1 MKKTGRFI
9 SLLLALAIVLSLS
22 VMALAANTTYS
33 ITIKGNPDNTVEH
46 TYEAYQIFKGDLHDP
61 TPGTD
66 GGEQDKVLSNIDW
79 GSGVD
84 QTRAVDGKTLTQ
96 AFDGKPAAEVAKDL
110 SDKGTTMAA
119 QEFAA
124 QIAPYLSNVHTDS
137 TSRKADGSYVIAEL
151 DAGYYLVKDKAGSL
165 TGEDGNVTDDFYTAY
180 MMKVVADVTATP
192 KGDKPTLKKQV
203 KSPRNGEWSSIQAGY
218 QIGDEVKFRLIV
230 SVPNI
235 SGYADYVCTIDDTM
249 TAGLTSNVKDGDK
262 STVTIKINND
272 EDKVLGRDYYEV
284 TAVDNT
290 FHVEIDIKEAMKA
303 DLIEAGNNLYVYYT
317 AKLNDNAAFFGH
329 PGEDTSNKNT
339 ASLTYPNDP
348 NGDSKGKTPDS
359 IVKVWTL
366 PTTLVKIEGTDRNK
380 KLNGAKFVLSTHG
393 DLTLEALNLND
404 NYEPQANKDKL
415 IAFVVDGET
424 APYEIA
430 TQEKIDAA
438 PENTTYVI
446 EIGEIGET
454 SIAGLGEKTYYLY
467 EIKAP
472 DGYNLLK
479 QPIKYEIIMPEG
491 DMSSTAFPLNVPS
504 TKVDDVDNTLGLY
517 IYISNNAGA
526 TLPETGGIGT
536 TLFYVIGGLLV
547 VGAGVL
553 LVTKKR
559 MGKTEN

>member
-9 SLLLALAIVLSLS
+9 LLLLALAIVVLSLS
-22 VMALAANTTYS
+22 VMALAANTKYS
-33 ITIKGNPDNTVEH
+33 ITINGNPDNTVVH

-96 AFDGKPAAEVAKDL
+96 AFDGKPAAEVAKGLNDI
-110 SDKGTTMAA
+110 SAA
-119 QEFAA
+119 QAFAVK
-124 QIAPYLSNVHTDS
+124 IAPYLSTHKDS
-137 TSRKADGSYVIAEL
+137 TGRNEDGSYVIAEL
-151 DAGYYLVKDKAGSL
+151 DAGYYLVKDQDNSL
-165 TGEDGNVTDDFYTAY
+165 SDKDDFHTAY
-180 MMKVVADVTATP
+180 MMKVVANVTATP
-192 KGDKPTLKKQV
+192 KGDKPTLEKQV
-203 KSPRNGEWSSIQAGY
+203 RSPRNGNWSSIQAGY
-218 QIGDEVKFRLIV
+218 QIGDTVEFRLVV

-235 SGYADYVCTIDDTM
+235 SGYANYVCTIDDTM
-249 TAGLTSNVKDGDK
+249 TAGLTSNVKNGDK
-262 STVTIKINND
+262 GTVTIKIND
-272 EDKVLGRDYYEV
+272 EEGNVLGHDYYEV
-284 TAVDNT
+284 TAEDNA
-290 FHVEIDIKEAMKA
+290 FHVTIRIKEAMDA
-303 DLIEAGNNLYVYYT
+303 GSIEAGNNLYVYYT
-317 AKLNDNAAFFGH
+317 AKLNDNAAFYGH

-359 IVKVWTL
+359 IVKVWTFS
-366 PTTLVKIEGTDRNK
+366 TELVKIEGTNTEKVLD
-380 KLNGAKFVLSTHG
+380 GAKFVLSMDG
-393 DLTLEALNLND
+393 NLTLEDLDLDEND
-404 NYEPQANKDKL
+404 NPRKKDNL
-415 IAFVVDGET
+415 IAFVVGGET

-438 PENTTYVI
+438 PQNITYVI
-446 EIGEIGET
+446 EIGKT
-454 SIAGLGEKTYYLY
+454 ALVGLGEKTYYLY

-479 QPIKYEIIMPEG
+479 KPVKYEIHMPEG

>member
-9 SLLLALAIVLSLS
+9 SLLLALAIVVLSLS
-22 VMALAANTTYS
+22 VMALAADTKYS
-33 ITIKGNPDNTVEH
+33 ITINGNPDNTVVH
-46 TYEAYQIFKGDLHDP
+46 IYEAYQIFKGDLHDP
-61 TPGTD
+61 TPGIND
-66 GGEQDKVLSNIDW
+66 GEQDKVLSNIVW

-84 QTRAVDGKTLTQ
+84 QENPVGGKTLTQ
-96 AFDGKPAAEVAKDL
+96 AFDGKTAAEVAKGLNDI
-110 SDKGTTMAA
+110 SAA
-119 QEFAA
+119 QAFAVK
-124 QIAPYLSNVHTDS
+124 IAPYLSTHKDS
-137 TSRKADGSYVIAEL
+137 NSKNSNGDYVIENL
-151 DAGYYLVKDKAGSL
+151 EAGYYLVKDQDNSL
-165 TGEDGNVTDDFYTAY
+165 TGTDDFYTAY
-180 MMKVVADVTATP
+180 MMKVVANVTATP

-203 KSPRNGEWSSIQAGY
+203 RSPLSGEWSSIQAGY
-218 QIGDEVKFRLIV
+218 QIGETVQFQLVV
-230 SVPNI
+230 SVPDI

-262 STVTIKINND
+262 STVTIKINN
-272 EDKVLGRDYYEV
+272 EEGNVLGHDYYEV
-284 TAVDNT
+284 TAEGNT
-290 FHVEIDIKEAMKA
+290 FHVKIDIKEAMKA
-303 DLIEAGNNLYVYYT
+303 GLIVARNELFVYYT
-317 AKLNDNAAFFGH
+317 AKLNDNAAFYGH

-359 IVKVWTL
+359 IVKVWTFS
-366 PTTLVKIEGTDRNK
+366 TELVKIEGTNTEKVLD
-380 KLNGAKFVLSTHG
+380 GAKFVLSMDG
-393 DLTLEALNLND
+393 NLTLEDLDLDEND
-404 NYEPQANKDKL
+404 NPRKKDNL
-415 IAFVVDGET
+415 IAFVVGGET

-438 PENTTYVI
+438 PQNITYVI
-446 EIGEIGET
+446 EIGKT
-454 SIAGLGEKTYYLY
+454 ALVGLGEKTYYLY

>member
-33 ITIKGNPDNTVEH
+33 ITIKGKPDNTVVH

-96 AFDGKPAAEVAKDL
+96 AFDGKPAAEVAKGLNDI
-110 SDKGTTMAA
+110 SEA
-119 QEFAA
+119 QAFAVK
-124 QIAPYLSNVHTDS
+124 IAPYLSTHKDSNGKNVNGD
-137 TSRKADGSYVIAEL
+137 YVIEDL
-151 DAGYYLVKDKAGSL
+151 EAGYYLVKDQDNSL
-165 TGEDGNVTDDFYTAY
+165 TGKNDFYTAY
-180 MMKVVADVTATP
+180 MMKVVANVTATP

-203 KSPRNGEWSSIQAGY
+203 KSPLNGEWSSIQAGY
-218 QIGDEVKFRLIV
+218 QIGETVEFQLVV
-230 SVPNI
+230 SVPDI

-272 EDKVLGRDYYEV
+272 EDKVLGHDYYEV
-284 TAVDNT
+284 TAEGNT
-290 FHVEIDIKEAMKA
+290 FHVKIDIKEAMKA
-303 DLIEAGNNLYVYYT
+303 GLIVARNELFVYYT
-317 AKLNDNAAFFGH
+317 AKLNDNAAFYGH

-359 IVKVWTL
+359 IVKVWTFS
-366 PTTLVKIEGTDRNK
+366 TELVKIEGTNTEKVLD
-380 KLNGAKFVLSTHG
+380 GAKFVLSMDG
-393 DLTLEALNLND
+393 NLTLEDLDLDEND
-404 NYEPQANKDKL
+404 NPRKKDNL
-415 IAFVVDGET
+415 IAFVVGGET

-438 PENTTYVI
+438 PQNITYVI
-446 EIGEIGET
+446 EIGKT
-454 SIAGLGEKTYYLY
+454 ALVGLGEKTYYLY

-479 QPIKYEIIMPEG
+479 KPIKYEIHMPEG

>member
-9 SLLLALAIVLSLS
+9 SLLLALAIVVLSLS
-22 VMALAANTTYS
+22 VMALAADTKYS
-33 ITIKGNPDNTVEH
+33 ITIKGNPDNTVVH
-46 TYEAYQIFKGDLHDP
+46 IYEAYQIFKGDLHDP
-61 TPGTD
+61 TSETND
-66 GGEQDKVLSNIDW
+66 GEQGKVLSNIVW

-84 QTRAVDGKTLTQ
+84 ADAIVRDNAFGGKT
-96 AFDGKPAAEVAKDL
+96 AAEVAKDL

-137 TSRKADGSYVIAEL
+137 TDRKADGSYVIAEL
-151 DAGYYLVKDKAGSL
+151 DAGYYLVKDQNNTLSDK
-165 TGEDGNVTDDFYTAY
+165 DDFHTAY
-180 MMKVVADVTATP
+180 MMKVVGNVQATP

-203 KSPRNGEWSSIQAGY
+203 RSPRNGGWSSIHAGY
-218 QIGDEVKFRLIV
+218 QIGDEVEFRLIV

-249 TAGLTSNVKDGDK
+249 DDGLTSNVKNEDK

-272 EDKVLGRDYYEV
+272 EDKVLGSDYYKV

-303 DLIEAGNNLYVYYT
+303 GSIEEGNNLYVYYT
-317 AKLNDNAAFFGH
+317 AKLNDNAVFYGH
-329 PGEDTSNKNT
+329 GDLNSNNNT

-359 IVKVWTL
+359 IVKVWTFS
-366 PTTLVKIEGTDRNK
+366 TELVKIEGTNINK
-380 KLNGAKFVLSTHG
+380 KLDGAKFVLSLDGT
-393 DLTLEALNLND
+393 LTLEELDLND
-404 NYEPQANKDKL
+404 NYEPRNKDKL
-415 IAFVVDGET
+415 IAFVDGVGK

-446 EIGEIGET
+446 EIGET
-454 SIAGLGEKTYYLY
+454 TLAGLGEKTYYLY

-479 QPIKYEIIMPEG
+479 QPIKYEIFMPEG
-491 DMSSTAFPLNVPS
+491 DISIFPNAPS
-504 TKVDDVDNTLGLY
+504 TKVDDLDNTWGLY

>member
-9 SLLLALAIVLSLS
+9 SLLLALAIVVLSLS

-33 ITIKGNPDNTVEH
+33 ITIKGNPDNTVVH

-61 TPGTD
+61 TSETD
-66 GGEQDKVLSNIDW
+66 DGEQDKVLSNIDW

-96 AFDGKPAAEVAKDL
+96 AFDGKTAAEVAEGLNDI
-110 SDKGTTMAA
+110 SEA
-119 QEFAA
+119 QAFAVK
-124 QIAPYLSNVHTDS
+124 IAPYLSTHKDS
-137 TSRKADGSYVIAEL
+137 NGKNSNGDYVIENL
-151 DAGYYLVKDKAGSL
+151 EAGYYLVKDQDNSL
-165 TGEDGNVTDDFYTAY
+165 TGKNDFYTAY

-203 KSPRNGEWSSIQAGY
+203 KSPLNGEWSSIQAGY
-218 QIGDEVKFRLIV
+218 QIGETVEFQLVV
-230 SVPNI
+230 SVPDI

-272 EDKVLGRDYYEV
+272 EDKVLGHDYYEV
-284 TAVDNT
+284 TAEGNT
-290 FHVEIDIKEAMKA
+290 FHVKIDIKEAMKA
-303 DLIEAGNNLYVYYT
+303 GLIVARNELFVYYT
-317 AKLNDNAAFFGH
+317 AKLNDNAAFYGH

-359 IVKVWTL
+359 IVKVWTFS
-366 PTTLVKIEGTDRNK
+366 TELVKIEGTNTEKVLD
-380 KLNGAKFVLSTHG
+380 GAKFVLSMDG
-393 DLTLEALNLND
+393 NLTLEDLDLDEND
-404 NYEPQANKDKL
+404 NPRKKDNL
-415 IAFVVDGET
+415 IAFVVGGET

-438 PENTTYVI
+438 PQNITYVI
-446 EIGEIGET
+446 EIGKT
-454 SIAGLGEKTYYLY
+454 ALVGLGEKTYYLY

-472 DGYNLLK
+472 AGYNLLK
-479 QPIKYEIIMPEG
+479 KPIKYEIHMPEG

-504 TKVDDVDNTLGLY
+504 TKVDDVDNTWGLY

>member
-9 SLLLALAIVLSLS
+9 LLLLALAIVVLSLS
-22 VMALAANTTYS
+22 VMALAADTTYS
-33 ITIKGNPDNTVEH
+33 ITINGDPNNTVEH
-46 TYEAYQIFKGDLHDP
+46 TYEAYQIFAGDLYEPPHEEGREE
-61 TPGTD
+61 TVR
-66 GGEQDKVLSNIDW
+66 QDKVLSNIVW
-79 GSGVD
+79 GEGVD
-84 QTRAVDGKTLTQ
+84 QERTVDGKKLSDVFPDKT
-96 AFDGKPAAEVAKDL
+96 AAEVAKDL
-110 SDKGTTMAA
+110 SDKGTTTAA

-124 QIAPYLSNVHTDS
+124 QIAPYLSSDHTDS
-137 TSRKADGSYVIAEL
+137 NGRNEDGSYLIANLE
-151 DAGYYLVKDKAGSL
+151 AGYYLVKDKDNTLSGK
-165 TGEDGNVTDDFYTAY
+165 DDFHTAY
-180 MMKVVADVTATP
+180 MMKVVGDVQATP
-192 KGDKPTLKKQV
+192 KGEKPALKKQV
-203 KSPRNGEWSSIQAGY
+203 RSLLSGEWSSIQAGY

-272 EDKVLGRDYYEV
+272 EDKVLGNDYYEV
-284 TAVDNT
+284 TAEGNT
-290 FHVEIDIKEAMKA
+290 FHVKIDIKEAMKA
-303 DLIEAGNNLYVYYT
+303 DLIEARNELFVYYT
-317 AKLNDNAAFFGH
+317 AKLNDSAAFYGH

-348 NGDSKGKTPDS
+348 NGDSTGKTPDS
-359 IVKVWTL
+359 IVKVWTFS
-366 PTTLVKIEGTDRNK
+366 TELVKIEGTNTEK
-380 KLNGAKFVLSTHG
+380 VLNGAKFVLSLDGT
-393 DLTLEALNLND
+393 LTLEDLKLND
-404 NYEPQANKDKL
+404 NYEPQESKDKL
-415 IAFVVDGET
+415 IAFVVGGET

-430 TQEKIDAA
+430 TQEKIEDANT
-438 PENTTYVI
+438 NTTYVI
-446 EIGEIGET
+446 EIGKT
-454 SIAGLGEKTYYLY
+454 ALVGLGEKTYYLY

-504 TKVDDVDNTLGLY
+504 TKVDDVDNRLGLY

>member
-9 SLLLALAIVLSLS
+9 SLLLALAIVVLSLS
-22 VMALAANTTYS
+22 VMALAADSFT
-33 ITIKGNPDNTVEH
+33 ITIKGDNSTADH
-46 TYEAYQIFKGDLHDP
+46 IYEAYQIFDGDLHIS
-61 TPGTD
+61 TSSTND
-66 GGEQDKVLSNIDW
+66 GKQDKVLSNIVW
-79 GSGVD
+79 GEGVD
-84 QTRAVDGKTLTQ
+84 QERIVDGKKLSDVFPDKT
-96 AFDGKPAAEVAKDL
+96 AAEVAKDL
-110 SDKGTTMAA
+110 SDKGTTTDA
-119 QEFAA
+119 QAFAVK
-124 QIAPYLSNVHTDS
+124 IAPYLSTHKDS
-137 TSRKADGSYVIAEL
+137 VGKNSNGDYVIENL
-151 DAGYYLVKDKAGSL
+151 DAGYYLVKDQDNTLSDK
-165 TGEDGNVTDDFYTAY
+165 DDFYTAY
-180 MMKVVADVTATP
+180 MMQVVGNVQATP
-192 KGDKPTLKKQV
+192 KGDKPTLEKQV
-203 KSPRNGEWSSIQAGY
+203 RSPLNGEWSSIQAGY
-218 QIGDEVKFRLIV
+218 QIGETVQFQLVV
-230 SVPNI
+230 SVPDI

-272 EDKVLGRDYYEV
+272 EDKVLGNDYYEV
-284 TAVDNT
+284 TAEGNT
-290 FHVEIDIKEAMKA
+290 FHVKIDIKEAMKA
-303 DLIEAGNNLYVYYT
+303 DLIEARNELFVYYT
-317 AKLNDNAAFFGH
+317 AKLNDSAAFYGH

-348 NGDSKGKTPDS
+348 NGDSTGKTPDS
-359 IVKVWTL
+359 IVKVWTFS
-366 PTTLVKIEGTDRNK
+366 TELVKIEGTNTEK
-380 KLNGAKFVLSTHG
+380 VLNGAKFVLSLDGT
-393 DLTLEALNLND
+393 LTLEDLKLND
-404 NYEPQANKDKL
+404 NYEPQESKDKL
-415 IAFVVDGET
+415 IAFVVGGET

-430 TQEKIDAA
+430 TQEKIEDANT
-438 PENTTYVI
+438 NTTYVI
-446 EIGEIGET
+446 EIGKT
-454 SIAGLGEKTYYLY
+454 ALVGLGEKTYYLY

-504 TKVDDVDNTLGLY
+504 TKVDDVDNRLGLY

>member
-9 SLLLALAIVLSLS
+9 LLLLALAIVVLSLS

-33 ITIKGNPDNTVEH
+33 ITIKGNPDNTVVH

-61 TPGTD
+61 TSETD
-66 GGEQDKVLSNIDW
+66 DGEQDKVLSNIDW

-96 AFDGKPAAEVAKDL
+96 AFDGKTAAEVAEGLNDI
-110 SDKGTTMAA
+110 SEA
-119 QEFAA
+119 QAFAVK
-124 QIAPYLSNVHTDS
+124 IAPYLSTHKDS
-137 TSRKADGSYVIAEL
+137 NGKNSNGDYVIENL
-151 DAGYYLVKDKAGSL
+151 EAGYYLVKDQDNSL
-165 TGEDGNVTDDFYTAY
+165 TGKNDFYTAY

-203 KSPRNGEWSSIQAGY
+203 KSPLNGEWSSIQAGY
-218 QIGDEVKFRLIV
+218 QIGETVEFQLVV
-230 SVPNI
+230 SVPDI

-272 EDKVLGRDYYEV
+272 EDKVLGHDYYEV
-284 TAVDNT
+284 TAEGNT
-290 FHVEIDIKEAMKA
+290 FHVKIDIKEAMKA
-303 DLIEAGNNLYVYYT
+303 GLIVARNELFVYYT
-317 AKLNDNAAFFGH
+317 AKLNDNAAFYGH

-359 IVKVWTL
+359 IVKVWTFS
-366 PTTLVKIEGTDRNK
+366 TELVKIEGTNTEKVLD
-380 KLNGAKFVLSTHG
+380 GAKFVLSMDG
-393 DLTLEALNLND
+393 NLTLEDLDLDEND
-404 NYEPQANKDKL
+404 NPRKKDNL
-415 IAFVVDGET
+415 IAFVVGGET

-438 PENTTYVI
+438 PQNITYVI
-446 EIGEIGET
+446 EIGKT
-454 SIAGLGEKTYYLY
+454 ALVGLGEKTYYLY

-472 DGYNLLK
+472 AGYNLLK
-479 QPIKYEIIMPEG
+479 KPIKYEIHMPEG

-504 TKVDDVDNTLGLY
+504 TKVDDVDNTWGLY

>member
-33 ITIKGNPDNTVEH
+33 ITIKGNPDNTVVH

-66 GGEQDKVLSNIDW
+66 DGEQDKVLSNIDW

-84 QTRAVDGKTLTQ
+84 QARAVGGKTLTQ
-96 AFDGKPAAEVAKDL
+96 AFDGKTAAEVAKGLNDI
-110 SDKGTTMAA
+110 SEA
-119 QEFAA
+119 QAFAVK
-124 QIAPYLSNVHTDS
+124 IAPYLSTHKDSNGKNVNGD
-137 TSRKADGSYVIAEL
+137 YVIEDL
-151 DAGYYLVKDKAGSL
+151 EAGYYLVKDQDNSL
-165 TGEDGNVTDDFYTAY
+165 TGKNDFYTAY
-180 MMKVVADVTATP
+180 MMQVVGNVQATP

-218 QIGDEVKFRLIV
+218 QIGETVQFQLVV
-230 SVPNI
+230 SVPDI

-249 TAGLTSNVKDGDK
+249 TAGLTSNVKNQDAATTDADATVAIRINDGDEL
-262 STVTIKINND
+262 SREYYTVAA
-272 EDKVLGRDYYEV
+272 EG
-284 TAVDNT
+284 NT
-290 FHVEIDIKEAMKA
+290 FHVTIRIKDAM
-303 DLIEAGNNLYVYYT
+303 DVGSIEAGNNLYVYYT
-317 AKLNDNAAFFGH
+317 AKLNDNAAFYGH

-348 NGDSKGKTPDS
+348 NGNSTGKTPDS

-366 PTTLVKIEGTDRNK
+366 PTTLVKIEGTNKNK

-393 DLTLEALNLND
+393 DLTLEALELND
-404 NYEPQANKDKL
+404 NYEPQASKDKL

-430 TQEKIDAA
+430 TQEKINAA
-438 PENTTYVI
+438 PEKTTYVI
-446 EIGEIGET
+446 EIGEIGVIGET

>member
-1 MKKTGRFI
+1 MQF
-9 SLLLALAIVLSLS
+9 
-22 VMALAANTTYS
+22 
-33 ITIKGNPDNTVEH
+33 
-46 TYEAYQIFKGDLHDP
+46 Q
-61 TPGTD
+61 
-66 GGEQDKVLSNIDW
+66 
-79 GSGVD
+79 
-84 QTRAVDGKTLTQ
+84 
-96 AFDGKPAAEVAKDL
+96 
-110 SDKGTTMAA
+110 
-119 QEFAA
+119 
-124 QIAPYLSNVHTDS
+124 
-137 TSRKADGSYVIAEL
+137 
-151 DAGYYLVKDKAGSL
+151 LV
-165 TGEDGNVTDDFYTAY
+165 
-180 MMKVVADVTATP
+180 
-192 KGDKPTLKKQV
+192 
-203 KSPRNGEWSSIQAGY
+203 
-218 QIGDEVKFRLIV
+218 V
-230 SVPNI
+230 SVPDI

-262 STVTIKINND
+262 STVTIKINN
-272 EDKVLGRDYYEV
+272 EEGNVLGHDYYEV
-284 TAVDNT
+284 TAEGNT
-290 FHVEIDIKEAMKA
+290 FHVKIDIKEAMKA
-303 DLIEAGNNLYVYYT
+303 GLIVARNELFVYYT
-317 AKLNDNAAFFGH
+317 AKLNDNAAFYGH

-359 IVKVWTL
+359 IVKVWTFS
-366 PTTLVKIEGTDRNK
+366 TELVKIEGTNTEKVLD
-380 KLNGAKFVLSTHG
+380 GAKFVLSMDG
-393 DLTLEALNLND
+393 NLTLEDLDLDEND
-404 NYEPQANKDKL
+404 NPRKKDNL
-415 IAFVVDGET
+415 IAFVVGGET

-438 PENTTYVI
+438 PQNITYVI
-446 EIGEIGET
+446 EIGKT
-454 SIAGLGEKTYYLY
+454 ALVGLGEKTYYLY